1 MTSIEMALMV
11 ETPQAR
17 PSRPSMRLTAFV
29 IPTIHKTVM
38 GMDSQPRSQYGL
50 SAKTFGLE
58 SVWITTPWNTATSA
72 AKICTQNLKYARSGD
87 ISSTTPKTTMMD
99 APSKMPCNWWSTLT
113 NSSMLT
119 IKPRKIA
126 RPPRRG
132 TGFLCMRRLS
142 FGTSI
147 APIL

>member
-1 MTSIEMALMV
+1 MESAAASMRPERTAIENMV
-11 ETPQAR
+11 NEAMPQMPVAK

-99 APSKMPCNWWSTLT
+99 APSKMPCN
-113 NSSMLT
+113 
-119 IKPRKIA
+119 
-126 RPPRRG
+126 
-132 TGFLCMRRLS
+132 
-142 FGTSI
+142 
-147 APIL
+147 